1 MKILVIGDIHGRRF
15 WKRPLEKYIKKV
27 DKIVFLGDYFD
38 PYQDE
43 GIEYEWQD
51 VLSNFNEI
59 LELKRQNPD
68 KIVLLLGNHDMHY
81 RNKQFDEYTRSS
93 RYDYAHSKKIYD
105 LFNGENYKLFQI
117 CFAVVNN
124 NKKVIFTHAGITKYW
139 LERCGVEYNDNI
151 EETLNQLE
159 DSAKGVGKLCVI
171 GNRRS
176 WFGEKTGSPV
186 WCDISEFMTDKGIEG
201 NVFQIF
207 GHTRLKPNV
216 MVSMKDFACIDSRA
230 VFILNDKNKLRRVK
244 DEKIKADKEHGTVQ
258 DTEDDKP

>member
-1 MKILVIGDIHGRRF
+1 MKILVIPDVHGRRF
-15 WKRPLEKYIKKV
+15 WKRPLERYIKKV

-59 LELKRQNPD
+59 LELKKQNPD

-139 LERCGVEYNDNI
+139 LERCNIEYNDNI
-151 EETLNQLE
+151 EEILNQLE

-176 WFGEKTGSPV
+176 WFGEETGSPL
-186 WCDISEFMTDKGIEG
+186 WCDVAEYIKNAGTGENT
-201 NVFQIF
+201 FQIF
-207 GHTRLKPNV
+207 GHTRLKKD
-216 MVSMKDFACIDSRA
+216 SLISSTDFACVDSRA
-230 VFILNDKNKLRRVK
+230 VFILNDKNKLRRIK
-244 DEKIKADKEHGTVQ
+244 DEKVKTDKEHGAVQ
-258 DTEDDKP
+258 DTENDKP